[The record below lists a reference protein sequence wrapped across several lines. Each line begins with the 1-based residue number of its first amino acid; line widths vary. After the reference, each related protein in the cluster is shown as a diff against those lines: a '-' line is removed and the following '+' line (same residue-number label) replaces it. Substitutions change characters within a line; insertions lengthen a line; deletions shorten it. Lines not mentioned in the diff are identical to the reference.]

1 MKITKRQLKRI
12 IKEEKAKLLNE
23 NNPMANAERMQ
34 GAYADTASIDALE
47 NAMSDLQA
55 GVNADAFDDMGDED
69 DADDAAVAALTFTIA
84 QTFQSLGMIAQYE
97 ALLRTL
103 R

>member
-34 GAYADTASIDALE
+34 GAYADTTAIDEIE

-55 GVNADAFDDMGDED
+55 GVNADAFDDMQDED
-69 DADDAAVAALTFTIA
+69 EADDAAVAALTFTVA
-84 QTFQSLGMIAQYE
+84 QTFQSLGMMAQYD

>member
-23 NNPMANAERMQ
+23 NNPLANAQRMQ
-34 GAYADTASIDALE
+34 GSYADTTAIDEIE

-69 DADDAAVAALTFTIA
+69 DADDAAVAALTFTVA
-84 QTFQSLGMIAQYE
+84 QTFQSLGMMAQYD

>member
-1 MKITKRQLKRI
+1 MKITKRQLRRI

-23 NNPMANAERMQ
+23 NNPMANAQRMQ
-34 GAYADTASIDALE
+34 GYADAAAIDEIE

-55 GVNADAFDDMGDED
+55 GVNADAFDDMQDED
-69 DADDAAVAALTFTIA
+69 EADDAAVAALTFTVA
-84 QTFQSLGMIAQYE
+84 QTFQSLGMVAQYD

>member
-1 MKITKRQLKRI
+1 
-12 IKEEKAKLLNE
+12 
-23 NNPMANAERMQ
+23 
-34 GAYADTASIDALE
+34 
-47 NAMSDLQA
+47 MSDLQA
-55 GVNADAFDDMGDED
+55 GVNADAFDDMQDED
-69 DADDAAVAALTFTIA
+69 EADDAAIAALTFTVA